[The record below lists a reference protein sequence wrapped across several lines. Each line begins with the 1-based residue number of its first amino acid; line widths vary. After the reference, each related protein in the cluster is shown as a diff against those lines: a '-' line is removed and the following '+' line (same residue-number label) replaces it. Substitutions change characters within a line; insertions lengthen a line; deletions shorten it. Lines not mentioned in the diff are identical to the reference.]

1 MKAVHAIVLICLCF
15 AGTSCERTNSADAV
29 AVPKDPAV
37 IATVGT
43 EQLTLAEFEA
53 ELARRS
59 HGLENAFASSVAREK
74 LLAEMIRSKAALAR
88 ARAGGFDQ
96 QSEVAHGIEELI
108 VSRYLE
114 QTLNSRLT
122 GQPRI
127 SDDEVS
133 SYYAAHLDEYETPPA
148 VRAGIIALEISA
160 KATAEKR
167 EAARVQAETIRGEA
181 MQANDEKFKQLVLQH
196 SCDQST
202 RYIGGDTGWLNANA
216 SQNRWPAE
224 VIAAASAL
232 KSPGDVAPVIE
243 TAGNFFIIRLSE
255 RREAAARPLS
265 EVADVIRYQLLQSRF
280 QQRNE
285 TFARELTNGL
295 AIHVNREAL
304 SKVKTI
310 SNTKPPVPPALPD

>member
-1 MKAVHAIVLICLCF
+1 
-15 AGTSCERTNSADAV
+15 
-29 AVPKDPAV
+29 
-37 IATVGT
+37 
-43 EQLTLAEFEA
+43 
-53 ELARRS
+53 
-59 HGLENAFASSVAREK
+59 
-74 LLAEMIRSKAALAR
+74 
-88 ARAGGFDQ
+88 
-96 QSEVAHGIEELI
+96 
-108 VSRYLE
+108 
-114 QTLNSRLT
+114 
-122 GQPRI
+122 
-127 SDDEVS
+127 
-133 SYYAAHLDEYETPPA
+133 
-148 VRAGIIALEISA
+148 LEISA

-167 EAARVQAETIRGEA
+167 EAARARAETIRGEA
-181 MQANDEKFKQLVLQH
+181 LQANDEKFKQLALQH

-202 RYIGGDTGWLNANA
+202 RYIGGDTGWLNART
-216 SQNRWPAE
+216 SENRWPAE

-243 TAGNFFIIRLSE
+243 TADNFFIIRLSE

-304 SKVKTI
+304 SKVKMI